1 MYILYSYCFIC
12 YAYFIYNAVIHYY
25 KHMFDFCTQN
35 CICTGLLLVFKTF
48 VELAFK
54 QMALEYLTQSAR
66 SD

>member
-1 MYILYSYCFIC
+1 
-12 YAYFIYNAVIHYY
+12 
-25 KHMFDFCTQN
+25 MFDFCTQN